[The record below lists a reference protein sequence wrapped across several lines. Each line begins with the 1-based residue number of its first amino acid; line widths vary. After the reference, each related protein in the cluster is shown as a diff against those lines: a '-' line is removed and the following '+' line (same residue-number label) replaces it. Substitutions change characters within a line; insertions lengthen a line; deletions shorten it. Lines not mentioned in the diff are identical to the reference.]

1 MYKFEEDKLINEI
14 KERKAKKILLQ
25 LPEGLKKEA
34 SRLVKFIQDNAEA
47 EVIVSGEPCWGACD
61 IALDEA
67 RNLKADLIILYGHAP
82 FIKIDYPILYIEA
95 RYETNIEDLVKK
107 SLNELKEFK
116 TIAIVSSVQHMHQ
129 IPIVEKILNED
140 NKEVFIPAKKGFAF
154 YDGQVL
160 GCEYNGLKLIKDKF
174 QAILVIGNDFHA
186 LGAALAIPKPVIL
199 IDPFNREV
207 YNMDKKRE
215 QIIRQR
221 IIAINKVKDARKIG
235 IIIEQKP
242 GQHFG
247 SFQYIKNKL
256 EKDDKEVILLSMN

>member
-95 RYETNIEDLVKK
+95 RYETNIED
-107 SLNELKEFK
+107 
-116 TIAIVSSVQHMHQ
+116 
-129 IPIVEKILNED
+129 
-140 NKEVFIPAKKGFAF
+140 
-154 YDGQVL
+154 
-160 GCEYNGLKLIKDKF
+160 
-174 QAILVIGNDFHA
+174 
-186 LGAALAIPKPVIL
+186 
-199 IDPFNREV
+199 
-207 YNMDKKRE
+207 
-215 QIIRQR
+215 
-221 IIAINKVKDARKIG
+221 
-235 IIIEQKP
+235 
-242 GQHFG
+242 
-247 SFQYIKNKL
+247 
-256 EKDDKEVILLSMN
+256 